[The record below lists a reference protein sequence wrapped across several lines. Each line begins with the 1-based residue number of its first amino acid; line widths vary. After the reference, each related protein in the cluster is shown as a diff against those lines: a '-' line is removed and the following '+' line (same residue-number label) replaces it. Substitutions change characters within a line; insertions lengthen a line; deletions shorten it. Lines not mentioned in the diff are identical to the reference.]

1 MSVIDGFMKLW
12 KVDYLKYRD
21 ENIFVVCMVKIIEF
35 LIIFSIILI
44 FFGEGKSIIIIGL
57 V

>member
-1 MSVIDGFMKLW
+1 MDLWSCEKLIF
-12 KVDYLKYRD
+12 KKYRD
-21 ENIFVVCMVKIIEF
+21 EKIYVVCMVKIIEF

-44 FFGEGKSIIIIGL
+44 FLGEGKSIIIIGL

>member
-1 MSVIDGFMKLW
+1 MIDGFMKLW

-44 FFGEGKSIIIIGL
+44 FLGEGKSIIIIGL

>member
-12 KVDYLKYRD
+12 KVDFLKYRD
-21 ENIFVVCMVKIIEF
+21 EKSFVWYMVKIIEF

>member
-1 MSVIDGFMKLW
+1 MIDGFMKLW
-12 KVDYLKYRD
+12 KVDFLKYRD
-21 ENIFVVCMVKIIEF
+21 EKSFVWYMVIIIEF